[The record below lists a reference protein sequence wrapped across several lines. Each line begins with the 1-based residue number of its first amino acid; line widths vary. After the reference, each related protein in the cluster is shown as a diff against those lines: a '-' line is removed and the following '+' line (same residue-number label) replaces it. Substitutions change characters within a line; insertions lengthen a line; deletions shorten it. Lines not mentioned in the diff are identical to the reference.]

1 VKQRVR
7 VELRGAVQGV
17 GFRPFVHRLATEM
30 GLPGWVVNDTQG
42 VTIEV
47 EGARPH
53 LDRFLERLAG
63 ERPSLAVVQES
74 YAKWLAP
81 VGLPE
86 FEIRESDDS
95 GPRSVVVL
103 PDVATCGACLEEVLE
118 PANRRHG
125 YPFTNCT
132 HCGPRLSIVRALPYD
147 RPNTTMDRF
156 PMCAACAREYADPT
170 DRRFHAQPNACSAC
184 GPRLTAWGADGV
196 EIDSGEAALHVA
208 ADALRAGRIV
218 AVKGLG
224 GFHLMVD
231 ARNAPAID
239 RLRESKP
246 RRDKP
251 LALMV
256 RDVGQAS
263 ELCEVDRRAASV
275 LRSPEAPIV
284 LLPRKP
290 DADVAGSVAPGN
302 PRLGLMLPYTPLHHL
317 LLRALGFPV
326 VATSGNLADEPICTD
341 EREAVVRL
349 AGIAELY
356 LVHDRPVARHVDD
369 SIVWITGGEP
379 AVLRRARG
387 YAPRPVLL
395 EEDVPVILA
404 VGAHLKNAV
413 ALGVGRQ
420 VFVSQHIG
428 DLETPQALAA
438 FERVIAEFL
447 DLYEVRP
454 VAVAHDSHPDYPST
468 QWVSGSRPA
477 SLRDVP
483 SIAVGHHHAHLASC
497 LAENH
502 ERGPALG
509 VTWDGTG
516 HGADGTVWGGEFLVG
531 DAAGYRRVAHLRQFS
546 LPGGE
551 TAIREPRRSA
561 LALLWEAEG
570 ERGLARR
577 DLASVRAFDDAGLG
591 LLTRMLEKGVNS
603 PRTSSAGRL
612 FDAVASLLGL
622 RQQSSFEGQAA
633 MELEWAVDPDAEGA
647 YAFGYFV
654 QEEKIE
660 GGQKLVLDWHPML
673 AEILDD
679 LDKGVPTGTIA
690 ARFHSALADAILRVA
705 RVAGQATVALS
716 GGCFQNRHLVEAT
729 SLRLV
734 KAGFRVLLQRQVPAN
749 DGGIALGQVAIAA
762 AKLS

>member
-1 VKQRVR
+1 
-7 VELRGAVQGV
+7 
-17 GFRPFVHRLATEM
+17 
-30 GLPGWVVNDTQG
+30 
-42 VTIEV
+42 
-47 EGARPH
+47 
-53 LDRFLERLAG
+53 
-63 ERPSLAVVQES
+63 
-74 YAKWLAP
+74 
-81 VGLPE
+81 
-86 FEIRESDDS
+86 
-95 GPRSVVVL
+95 L
-103 PDVATCGACLEEVLE
+103 PDIATCGACLEEVLE

-147 RPNTTMDRF
+147 RPNTTMECF
-156 PMCAACAREYADPT
+156 PMCEACAREYADPT

-184 GPRLTAWGADGV
+184 GPELSAWGADGA
-196 EIDSGEAALHVA
+196 EIESGEAALHVA
-208 ADALRAGRIV
+208 AEALRAGSIV

-231 ARNAPAID
+231 ARNGPAID

-263 ELCEVDRRAASV
+263 ELCEVDARAASV

-302 PRLGLMLPYTPLHHL
+302 PRLGVMLPYTPLHHL

-379 AVLRRARG
+379 AMLRRARG

-395 EEDVPVILA
+395 EDDVPTILA

-413 ALGVGRQ
+413 AFGVGRQ

-454 VAVAHDSHPDYPST
+454 VAIAHDSHPDYPST
-468 QWVSGSRPA
+468 QWVIGSRPA

-483 SIAVGHHHAHLASC
+483 CIAVGHHHAHLASC

-509 VTWDGTG
+509 VIWDGTG
-516 HGADGTVWGGEFLVG
+516 YGADGTVWGGEFLVG

-551 TAIREPRRSA
+551 VAIREPRRSA

-570 ERGLARR
+570 EQGLARR
-577 DLASVRAFDDAGLG
+577 DLASVRAFDDAGRG
-591 LLTRMLEKGVNS
+591 LLARMVEKGVNS

-612 FDAVASLLGL
+612 FDAVASLIGL

-673 AEILDD
+673 VEILDD
-679 LDKGVPTGTIA
+679 LDKCVPTGTIA
-690 ARFHSALADAILRVA
+690 ARFHNALADAILRVA

-729 SLRLV
+729 SRRLV
-734 KAGFRVLLQRQVPAN
+734 NAGFRVLLQRQVPAN

>member
-1 VKQRVR
+1 M
-7 VELRGAVQGV
+7 EH
-17 GFRPFVHRLATEM
+17 FR
-30 GLPGWVVNDTQG
+30 
-42 VTIEV
+42 
-47 EGARPH
+47 
-53 LDRFLERLAG
+53 
-63 ERPSLAVVQES
+63 
-74 YAKWLAP
+74 
-81 VGLPE
+81 
-86 FEIRESDDS
+86 
-95 GPRSVVVL
+95 
-103 PDVATCGACLEEVLE
+103 
-118 PANRRHG
+118 
-125 YPFTNCT
+125 
-132 HCGPRLSIVRALPYD
+132 
-147 RPNTTMDRF
+147 
-156 PMCAACAREYADPT
+156 MCETCAREYADPT

-184 GPRLTAWGADGV
+184 GPSLTAWDADGA
-196 EIDSGEAALHVA
+196 EIEKGDSALQVA

-246 RRDKP
+246 RREKP

-256 RDVGQAS
+256 RDVAQAS
-263 ELCEVDRRAASV
+263 ELCEVDARAASV

-284 LLPRKP
+284 LLTRKS
-290 DADVAGSVAPGN
+290 DAAVADSVAPGN

-317 LLRALGFPV
+317 LLRTLGFPV

-341 EREAVVRL
+341 EQEAVVRL

-379 AVLRRARG
+379 AMLRRARG
-387 YAPRPVLL
+387 FAPRPVLL
-395 EEDVPVILA
+395 EDDVPVILA

-438 FERVIAEFL
+438 FERVVAEFL
-447 DLYEVRP
+447 DLYEARP

-468 QWVSGSRPA
+468 QWARGSDPA
-477 SLRDVP
+477 SLEGVP
-483 SIAVGHHHAHLASC
+483 RIAVGHHHAHLASC

-509 VTWDGTG
+509 VIWDGTG
-516 HGADGTVWGGEFLVG
+516 YGADGTIWGGEFLVG
-531 DAAGYRRVAHLRQFS
+531 DAAGYRRVAHLRPFS

-551 TAIREPRRSA
+551 AAIREPRRSA
-561 LALLWEAEG
+561 LALLWETEG
-570 ERGLARR
+570 RRGLARR
-577 DLASVRAFDDAGLG
+577 ELAPVRAFDDAGRSVLAG
-591 LLTRMLEKGVNS
+591 MLEEGVNS

-633 MELEWAVDPDAEGA
+633 MELEWTVDPEAEGA
-647 YAFGYFV
+647 YAFGYFA
-654 QEEKIE
+654 QQEKIE
-660 GGQKLVLDWHPML
+660 GGQKLVLDWHPL
-673 AEILDD
+673 LVEILDD
-679 LDKGVPTGTIA
+679 LGKGVPTGTIA
-690 ARFHSALADAILRVA
+690 ARFHNALADAILRVA
-705 RVAGQATVALS
+705 TFAGQATVALS
-716 GGCFQNRHLVEAT
+716 GGCFQNRHLVEA
-729 SLRLV
+729 SSRRLV
-734 KAGFRVLLQRQVPAN
+734 EAGFRVLLQRQVPAN